1 VHKSARY
8 YGNNV
13 AAGRSSLNLLLHQ
26 FPHGSGSPECK
37 CAACKRKISIADCVS
52 ARSLLRARSLSFSRS
67 GRNPDRKH
75 CQGVHYSDKVI
86 TKFDKAMMHYSLE
99 RHGAFYPSVKG
110 DQKVIGGGATRI
122 VRPHL
127 IISRTD

>member
-1 VHKSARY
+1 VRALSLFLAQEGIQTANIAR
-8 YGNNV
+8 
-13 AAGRSSLNLLLHQ
+13 
-26 FPHGSGSPECK
+26 ECTT
-37 CAACKRKISIADCVS
+37 
-52 ARSLLRARSLSFSRS
+52 
-67 GRNPDRKH
+67 
-75 CQGVHYSDKVI
+75 VI